1 MPRQFAM
8 ILSRRRTATT
18 MHFHIHRA
26 DPVSGMDPCHQ
37 VLSKTEVASLTLAY
51 QLLELKMMV
60 KIKIWK
66 VAKVL

>member
-1 MPRQFAM
+1 
-8 ILSRRRTATT
+8 